1 MPCATGHAHGSFHV
15 RSCGSS
21 CAWDSAPKL
30 VTSVRR
36 SVPTARHASSVE
48 GVRRARPL
56 HGHGASRVDRPGRTV
71 QLGAAIAALE
81 WVAHV
86 PHSPRFDARPMLLRL
101 ASSNTCPAEC
111 SCSMHAARSE
121 WITSI
126 RPVTGLCPRELAGAV
141 DHVPCEHQLCA
152 AACQTVQRTVL
163 WCHAHRGRR
172 TRSRDL
178 SCAGGVVQAMNS
190 TSCTSRQ
197 VVVSICL
204 HRCVL
209 SMTTL
214 QAVGVSARQSRPTP
228 VVVQRA
234 LPSAWTAAAVSHTA
248 CA

>member
-1 MPCATGHAHGSFHV
+1 MCAARV
-15 RSCGSS
+15 WSCNSVVASVG
-21 CAWDSAPKL
+21 SAPQL

-56 HGHGASRVDRPGRTV
+56 HGHGASRADHPRRTV
-71 QLGAAIAALE
+71 QLGAAISALE

-86 PHSPRFDARPMLLRL
+86 THSPRFDERLMLLRL
-101 ASSNTCPAEC
+101 ASSNTCPAEF

-190 TSCTSRQ
+190 TSCTSGR
-197 VVVSICL
+197 
-204 HRCVL
+204 
-209 SMTTL
+209 
-214 QAVGVSARQSRPTP
+214 
-228 VVVQRA
+228 
-234 LPSAWTAAAVSHTA
+234 
-248 CA
+248 

>member
-1 MPCATGHAHGSFHV
+1 MCESLVQNITNSSKWQCNELGSALPPGRRPRRRPLTVSAHTSHCDVCAARV
-15 RSCGSS
+15 WSCNSVVASVG
-21 CAWDSAPKL
+21 SAPQL

-56 HGHGASRVDRPGRTV
+56 HGHGASRADHPRRTV
-71 QLGAAIAALE
+71 QLGAAISALE

-86 PHSPRFDARPMLLRL
+86 THSPRFDERLMLLRL
-101 ASSNTCPAEC
+101 ASSNTCPAEL
-111 SCSMHAARSE
+111 SCSMHAARSD

-190 TSCTSRQ
+190 TSCTSGR
-197 VVVSICL
+197 
-204 HRCVL
+204 
-209 SMTTL
+209 
-214 QAVGVSARQSRPTP
+214 
-228 VVVQRA
+228 
-234 LPSAWTAAAVSHTA
+234 
-248 CA
+248 

>member
-1 MPCATGHAHGSFHV
+1 MWYGWRMRRVTTPLCAHMVHPQNRYPRRRSDPLERRGDVTNLGARSCLVTAAPATVDPPVAHAYDYAVCDWRVLV

-56 HGHGASRVDRPGRTV
+56 HGHGASRADHPRRTV
-71 QLGAAIAALE
+71 QLGAAISALE

-86 PHSPRFDARPMLLRL
+86 THSPRFDERLMLLRL
-101 ASSNTCPAEC
+101 ASSNTCPAEF

-172 TRSRDL
+172 
-178 SCAGGVVQAMNS
+178 
-190 TSCTSRQ
+190 
-197 VVVSICL
+197 
-204 HRCVL
+204 
-209 SMTTL
+209 
-214 QAVGVSARQSRPTP
+214 
-228 VVVQRA
+228 
-234 LPSAWTAAAVSHTA
+234 PSDAES
-248 CA
+248 

>member
-1 MPCATGHAHGSFHV
+1 MRVWYKTLQIPQNGDVTHWGARSRPGDGRAVDRRPASRTRHTMLCATGVLV

-48 GVRRARPL
+48 GERRARPL
-56 HGHGASRVDRPGRTV
+56 HGHGASRADHPRRTV
-71 QLGAAIAALE
+71 QVGAAISALE

-86 PHSPRFDARPMLLRL
+86 THSPRFDERLMLLRL
-101 ASSNTCPAEC
+101 ASSNTCPAEF

-163 WCHAHRGRR
+163 WCYAHRGRR
-172 TRSRDL
+172 ARSRDM

-190 TSCTSRQ
+190 TSCTSGR
-197 VVVSICL
+197 
-204 HRCVL
+204 
-209 SMTTL
+209 
-214 QAVGVSARQSRPTP
+214 
-228 VVVQRA
+228 
-234 LPSAWTAAAVSHTA
+234 
-248 CA
+248 